1 MPKIDK
7 LKRAIIKEELVVAIE
22 YRLNDKGISTRDSYK
37 LAILLNQALYWTER
51 VGQEK
56 YQRFLIEESRREV
69 DDIAELEGGWI
80 YKNAEEWAEDCL
92 LGVSSQTVRRWFE
105 KLIKIGYILER
116 NNPKVKF
123 DHTVQYR
130 LNLVKLIEDL
140 NKLGYKLE
148 GYKTASLLNLQ
159 NGESRVQNGNS
170 KDQNGG
176 RELHNGASNLQSG
189 GTIPEITTESTTDNA
204 TQHEHQEEEIEN
216 QQNYAVEE
224 VQHYILSKIKRVNL
238 GKEYLIIE
246 DLKQYSPTVIKK
258 ACDLAVTAQES
269 RGNYRQG
276 DAKNGVDISSYKFI
290 RCFIAEAQEVLNQNL
305 GGVNSGSNISN
316 TPEEFRKSSEYKSEQ
331 GEKKASNPG
340 FQEVEISIEDL

>member
-69 DDIAELEGGWI
+69 DDIAELKGGWI

-170 KDQNGG
+170 KV
-176 RELHNGASNLQSG
+176 HNGASNLQSG

-204 TQHEHQEEEIEN
+204 TQHKEQEGKIESQPN
-216 QQNYAVEE
+216 HAVEE
-224 VQHYILSKIKRVNL
+224 VQHYILSQTKRVNL

-246 DLKQYSPTVIKK
+246 DLKQYSTAVIKK

-290 RCFIAEAQEVLNQNL
+290 RCFITEAQELLTQNL
-305 GGVNSGSNISN
+305 GGANSGSNISN
-316 TPEEFRKSSEYKSEQ
+316 TPKEFTEGGQYKSEQ
-331 GEKKASNPG
+331 GEEGANNSEI
-340 FQEVEISIEDL
+340 QEVEISIEDL